1 MGNKKTE
8 TVWPAVMAA
17 IGFEENADLMAM
29 HFAEF
34 ESESENVLEL
44 LTALRA
50 DARQTDASFVQ
61 DTAAELVVALEHLAH
76 HLEGLLLP
84 LQTRLGVEP

>member
-1 MGNKKTE
+1 MKIATE
-8 TVWPAVMAA
+8 TVWPDLMTAM
-17 IGFEENADLMAM
+17 GFEKDADLMAM

-34 ESESENVLEL
+34 ETEAENVLEL

-50 DARQTDASFVQ
+50 DARETDNSFVQ

-76 HLEGLLLP
+76 HLGQLLPP
-84 LQTRLGVEP
+84 LQTGLGVEP